1 MRRYYLVS
9 LSQLKYIDP
18 MAKRKN
24 QLNQDELEEIETW
37 AKERETLATTK
48 SFTEKIEIKCRSKAQ
63 KEALNAIENHDIS
76 IVTGPPGTGKTY
88 LSCARALKYLKDEP
102 STYRKI
108 ILIKSVNVPKDE
120 EIGYLKGTLEEKM
133 EMYMYPFISN
143 FHKVVGKSTTEFLK
157 ASGKIEILPI
167 KFALG
172 VTLDNSIVLIDEAQ
186 QIAKDHLHT
195 LLTRIGTDSKM
206 VFLGDIK
213 QKSVNK
219 GQKSALE
226 ILIEHFASI
235 KEIGIAKLS
244 KEDIVRHPIIKK
256 LEEVFERIENSE
268 RLNK

>member
-1 MRRYYLVS
+1 MANRKTKLNKDEQEEFDTWSQER
-9 LSQLKYIDP
+9 SQLS
-18 MAKRKN
+18 
-24 QLNQDELEEIETW
+24 LN
-37 AKERETLATTK
+37 
-48 SFTEKIEIKCRSKAQ
+48 SNMVGNKIEIKCKSKAQ
-63 KEALNAIENHDIS
+63 KDALLAIENHDIS
-76 IVTGPPGTGKTY
+76 IITGPPGTGKTY
-88 LSCARALKYLKDEP
+88 LSCARALKYLKEDGG
-102 STYRKI
+102 TYKKI

-143 FHKVVGKSTTEFLK
+143 FQKVIGKQATDSLK
-157 ASGKIEILPI
+157 AGGHIEILPI

-172 VTLDNSIVLIDEAQ
+172 VTLDNSIILIDEAQ

-226 ILIEHFASI
+226 ILIEYFVEI
-235 KEIGIAKLS
+235 EEIGVSELS
-244 KEDIVRHPIIKK
+244 KDDIVRHPIIKK
-256 LEEVFERIENSE
+256 LEEVFEKIENHE
-268 RLNK
+268 KLNK

>member
-1 MRRYYLVS
+1 
-9 LSQLKYIDP
+9 
-18 MAKRKN
+18 MAKRRLSKE
-24 QLNQDELEEIETW
+24 ELEEVETW
-37 AKERETLATTK
+37 QRDREAINLAKT
-48 SFTEKIEIKCRSKAQ
+48 FTNKIEIKCRSKAQ
-63 KEALNAIENHDIS
+63 KDALNAIENHDIS
-76 IVTGPPGTGKTY
+76 IITGPPGTGKTY
-88 LSCARALKYLKDEP
+88 LSCARALKYIKDDP
-102 STYRKI
+102 GTYKKI

-143 FHKVVGKSTTEFLK
+143 FHKVIGKQATELLK
-157 ASGKIEILPI
+157 ANGTIEILPI

-172 VTLDNSIVLIDEAQ
+172 VTLDNAIILIDEAQ

-226 ILIEHFASI
+226 ILIEYFVEI
-235 KEIGIAKLS
+235 EEIGVTQLS
-244 KEDIVRHPIIKK
+244 KEDIVRHPIIIK
-256 LEEVFERIENSE
+256 LEEVFEKIENSE
-268 RLNK
+268 KLNK

>member
-1 MRRYYLVS
+1 MARGKS
-9 LSQLKYIDP
+9 KLSK
-18 MAKRKN
+18 
-24 QLNQDELEEIETW
+24 EEIEDIDLW
-37 AKERETLATTK
+37 QKERETLAMTK
-48 SFTEKIEIKCRSKAQ
+48 IFTNKIDIKCRSKAQ
-63 KEALNAIENHDIS
+63 KEVVSAIEDHDIS
-76 IVTGPPGTGKTY
+76 IVTGPPGTGKTF
-88 LSCARALKYLKDEP
+88 LSCARALKYLKED
-102 STYRKI
+102 SSKYRKI

-143 FHKVVGKSTTEFLK
+143 FHKVIGKQATESLK
-157 ASGKIEILPI
+157 TGGNIEILPI

-172 VTLDNSIVLIDEAQ
+172 VTLDNAIILIDEAQ

-195 LLTRIGTDSKM
+195 LLTRIGSDSKM

-226 ILIEHFASI
+226 ILIEHFVDI
-235 KEIGIAKLS
+235 EEIGIAQLS
-244 KEDIVRHPIIKK
+244 KEDIVRHPIIIK
-256 LEEVFERIENSE
+256 LEEVFEKIENFE

>member
-1 MRRYYLVS
+1 
-9 LSQLKYIDP
+9 
-18 MAKRKN
+18 MANKRKN
-24 QLNQDELEEIETW
+24 QLNKEEQEDFDQWTREREAIETS
-37 AKERETLATTK
+37 KN
-48 SFTEKIEIKCRSKAQ
+48 FTERIEIKCRSKAQ
-63 KEALNAIENHDIS
+63 KDALNAIENHDIS

-102 STYRKI
+102 ATYRKI

-143 FHKVVGKSTTEFLK
+143 FHKVIGKPATEFLK
-157 ASGKIEILPI
+157 AAGKIEILPI

-172 VTLDNSIVLIDEAQ
+172 VTLDDSIILIDEAQ

-195 LLTRIGTDSKM
+195 LITRIGTNSKM

-219 GQKSALE
+219 NQKSALE
-226 ILIEHFASI
+226 ILMEYFVEIE
-235 KEIGIAKLS
+235 EIGMAQLS
-244 KEDIVRHPIIKK
+244 TDDIVRHPIIKK
-256 LEEVFERIENSE
+256 IEKVFEKIENSE
-268 RLNK
+268 KLNK

>member
-1 MRRYYLVS
+1 MG
-9 LSQLKYIDP
+9 
-18 MAKRKN
+18 KRTSK
-24 QLNQDELEEIETW
+24 LGKEEIEDLENW
-37 AKERETLATTK
+37 ERDREMLNMTK
-48 SFTEKIEIKCRSKAQ
+48 LLKSGIDIKCRSKAQ
-63 KEALNAIENHDIS
+63 KDALNAIENHDIS
-76 IVTGPPGTGKTY
+76 IITGPPGTGKTY
-88 LSCARALKYLKDEP
+88 LSCARALKYIKDDAG
-102 STYRKI
+102 TYRKI

-143 FHKVVGKSTTEFLK
+143 FHKVVGKQATELLK
-157 ASGKIEILPI
+157 TNGTIEILPI

-172 VTLDNSIVLIDEAQ
+172 VTLDNAIILVDEAQ

-226 ILIEHFASI
+226 ILMEYFIEI
-235 KEIGIAKLS
+235 EEIGIAQLS
-244 KEDIVRHPIIKK
+244 KEDIVRHPIIIK
-256 LEEVFERIENSE
+256 LEEVFEKIENSE
-268 RLNK
+268 KLNK

>member
-1 MRRYYLVS
+1 
-9 LSQLKYIDP
+9 

-24 QLNQDELEEIETW
+24 QFNRDEQEEIDNW
-37 AKERETLATTK
+37 AKERDALSTAK
-48 SFTEKIEIKCRSKAQ
+48 NFTEKIDIKCRSKAQ
-63 KEALNAIENHDIS
+63 REALSAIEEYDIS
-76 IVTGPPGTGKTY
+76 IITGPPGTGKTY

-143 FHKVVGKSTTEFLK
+143 FHKVVGKQTTEFLK
-157 ASGKIEILPI
+157 SAGKIEILPI

-172 VTLDNSIVLIDEAQ
+172 VTLDNAIILIDEAQ

-226 ILIEHFASI
+226 ILIEYFVEI
-235 KEIGIAKLS
+235 EEIGIAQLTKD
-244 KEDIVRHPIIKK
+244 DIVRHPIIKK
-256 LEEVFERIENSE
+256 LEEVFEKIENSE
-268 RLNK
+268 KLNK

>member
-1 MRRYYLVS
+1 
-9 LSQLKYIDP
+9 
-18 MAKRKN
+18 MAKRRLSKE
-24 QLNQDELEEIETW
+24 ELEEVETW
-37 AKERETLATTK
+37 QRDREAINLAKT
-48 SFTEKIEIKCRSKAQ
+48 FTNKIEIKCRSKAQ
-63 KEALNAIENHDIS
+63 KDALNAIENHDIS
-76 IVTGPPGTGKTY
+76 IITGPPGTGKTY
-88 LSCARALKYLKDEP
+88 LSCARALKYIKDDP
-102 STYRKI
+102 GTYKKI

-143 FHKVVGKSTTEFLK
+143 FHKVVGKQATELLK
-157 ASGKIEILPI
+157 ANGTIEILPI

-172 VTLDNSIVLIDEAQ
+172 VTLDNAIILIDEAQ

-226 ILIEHFASI
+226 ILIEYFVEI
-235 KEIGIAKLS
+235 EEIGVTQLS
-244 KEDIVRHPIIKK
+244 KEDIVRHPIIIK
-256 LEEVFERIENSE
+256 LEEVFEKIENSE
-268 RLNK
+268 KLNK